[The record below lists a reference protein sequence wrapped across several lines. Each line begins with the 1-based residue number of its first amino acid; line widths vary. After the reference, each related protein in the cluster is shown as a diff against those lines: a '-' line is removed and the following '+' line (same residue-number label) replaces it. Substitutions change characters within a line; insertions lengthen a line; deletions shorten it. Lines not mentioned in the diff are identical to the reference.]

1 MKPPHSRGPG
11 HPSGRP
17 PGRPPGRP
25 FGDRGPSGG
34 PGFGSGQQSH
44 GPARQGGGDR
54 PDRPRPAE
62 GRGAGDRFAD
72 RPDRAGA
79 GRGGA
84 DRGGPGRGG
93 PDRSGDRTGGPGR
106 GHGAPRDR
114 DRPAQTSERTG
125 SDRPRSERP
134 YADRPYSDRPY
145 ADRPYADRPRS
156 DRPRSDRPA
165 SARPDAAA
173 DRPTAER
180 PRQERLHAPRRED
193 HDGTSDRRQQSRPYG
208 DRSPGDRS
216 HADRPGPDRRFRD
229 DRPRPQARVE
239 EPAYDTPRAPHT
251 ASGGVWLYGQHAVAA
266 ALANPSRRL
275 RRLMLTEEAE
285 AALAQQIPPPWAL
298 QPERVDRARI
308 DQLLGHDAVHQ
319 GAALLADPLAP
330 PSLAAVLERPGPV
343 LVLDQVTDPRNVGA
357 ILRCAAAFG
366 AAGVITQD
374 RNAPEETGSLAKAA
388 SGALE
393 TVPLLRAVNIA
404 RTLVALKAANLWVVG
419 LDAAGPAALSG
430 ASFAGRRVALVL
442 GAEGSGLRRLT
453 RETCDE
459 LAGLAT
465 SGAMAHLNV
474 AAATAVALYELTR
487 PA

>member
-11 HPSGRP
+11 RP
-17 PGRPPGRP
+17 PE
-25 FGDRGPSGG
+25 DRGPSRG
-34 PGFGSGQQSH
+34 PGFGSGQRSH

-62 GRGAGDRFAD
+62 GRGPGAADRSTA
-72 RPDRAGA
+72 RPDRAG
-79 GRGGA
+79 
-84 DRGGPGRGG
+84 
-93 PDRSGDRTGGPGR
+93 PDR
-106 GHGAPRDR
+106 GHGAPPDR
-114 DRPAQTSERTG
+114 DRPAQA
-125 SDRPRSERP
+125 SDRSRS
-134 YADRPYSDRPY
+134 DWS
-145 ADRPYADRPRS
+145 RS
-156 DRPRSDRPA
+156 DRPRSDRPLA
-165 SARPDAAA
+165 DRPRSDRPLSDRPRSDRPYAAA
-173 DRPTAER
+173 DRAAAER
-180 PRQERLHAPRRED
+180 PYQERRDAPRRED
-193 HDGTSDRRQQSRPYG
+193 HDGPRNRPQPTRPHGNRPQG
-208 DRSPGDRS
+208 DRPHGDRPQG
-216 HADRPGPDRRFRD
+216 DRPHGDRPHGDRRFRD
-229 DRPRPQARVE
+229 DRPRPPARAE
-239 EPAYDTPRAPHT
+239 EPVFDTPRAPHT

-285 AALAQQIPPPWAL
+285 AALIPQVPPPWAL
-298 QPERVDRARI
+298 QPERVDRGRI

-330 PSLAAVLERPGPV
+330 PSLAALLERPGPV

-366 AAGVITQD
+366 AAGIITQD

-465 SGAMAHLNV
+465 AGVMASLNV
-474 AAATAVALYELTR
+474 SAAAAVALYELVR
-487 PA
+487 HP